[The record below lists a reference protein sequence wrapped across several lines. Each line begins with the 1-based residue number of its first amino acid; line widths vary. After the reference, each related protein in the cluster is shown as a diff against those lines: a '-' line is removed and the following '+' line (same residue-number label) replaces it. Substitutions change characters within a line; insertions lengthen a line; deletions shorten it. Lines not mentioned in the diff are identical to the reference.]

1 MDERDLQA
9 ALTPGSLATT
19 AAGTRTQGQRLD
31 WPEGSS
37 DSLSSG
43 GSSSEE
49 GVYKVLLLGAPG
61 VGKSALARIF
71 GGIEDG
77 PEAEAA
83 GERTGLF
90 R

>member
-9 ALTPGSLATT
+9 ALVPGSPTAT
-19 AAGTRTQGQRLD
+19 AAGTQTQGQRLD

-43 GSSSEE
+43 GSGSEE
-49 GVYKVLLLGAPG
+49 SLYKVLLLGAPG